1 MHLPATAS
9 ALLAQ
14 LATSTTAPEPAAPS
28 WPDYATDGGE
38 YAPELHL
45 TDAVLTPE
53 AQADVIARLVRAA
66 VAAAR
71 AQWEAERVAADA
83 ALRATLLP
91 KLLSAPTDAERP
103 PLETCAPLR
112 RPRMDY
118 RGWLR

>member
-1 MHLPATAS
+1 MILPPTAS

-14 LATSTTAPEPAAPS
+14 LATSATAPEPAAPS

-53 AQADVIARLVRAA
+53 AQALVIAQLVKAA

-71 AQWEAERVAADA
+71 TQWEAERAAEDA
-83 ALRATLLP
+83 RLRAELLPALLLSTPTERRPVPECARGPALRY
-91 KLLSAPTDAERP
+91 
-103 PLETCAPLR
+103 
-112 RPRMDY
+112 DY

>member
-14 LATSTTAPEPAAPS
+14 LATSATAPEPAAPS
-28 WPDYATDGGE
+28 WPDYATDGDS

-53 AQADVIARLVRAA
+53 AQALVIAQLVRVA

-83 ALRATLLP
+83 ALRAELLP
-91 KLLSAPTDAERP
+91 KLLSTPRDP
-103 PLETCAPLR
+103 IPTCAPGPKRHFDWRGFLR
-112 RPRMDY
+112 
-118 RGWLR
+118 